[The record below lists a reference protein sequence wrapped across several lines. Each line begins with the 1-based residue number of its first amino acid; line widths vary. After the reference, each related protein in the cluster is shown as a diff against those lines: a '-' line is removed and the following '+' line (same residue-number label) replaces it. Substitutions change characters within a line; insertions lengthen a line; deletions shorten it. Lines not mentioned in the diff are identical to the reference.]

1 MSKFIFEF
9 ECEPVQIADVMRDAW
24 LCLITSAAYRISD
37 GPLLW
42 ADRHEGDTVRAASAK
57 PDGGWIDS
65 WVTVPRIGLP
75 KRLLWSIRRA
85 ESET

>member
-1 MSKFIFEF
+1 MSKFIFEV
-9 ECEPVQIADVMRDAW
+9 ECEPEEIADVIRDVW
-24 LCLITSAAYRISD
+24 LCLITSAAYYTGD

-42 ADRHEGDTVRAASAK
+42 ADRHEGDTVQVGLAK
-57 PDGGWIDS
+57 PDGGWINS